1 MVYHVIELIALG
13 SRRSSSWLRN
23 VCAEI
28 HQLSVN
34 IVNFVSRLSKYA
46 HAREARIKKI
56 YEMDE
61 PSRALDQDSFS

>member
-34 IVNFVSRLSKYA
+34 IVNFVSRLNKYA
-46 HAREARIKKI
+46 RARRVKHKKDLR
-56 YEMDE
+56 EGRVL
-61 PSRALDQDSFS
+61 SCVK